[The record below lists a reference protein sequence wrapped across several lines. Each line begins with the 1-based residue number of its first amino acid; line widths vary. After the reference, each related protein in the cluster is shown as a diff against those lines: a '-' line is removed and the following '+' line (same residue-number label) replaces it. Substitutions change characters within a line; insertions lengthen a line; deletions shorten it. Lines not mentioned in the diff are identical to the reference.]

1 MSIARELGREVVRFA
16 RDRVGHSPLPRRP
29 AEVDAAVLAAVLD
42 RPVDHVEP
50 LDATAGTTDRVRL
63 AVAGPDLA
71 PSVFVKM
78 AAGKPAVRFFGDL
91 ARLGAD
97 EVGFYRDVRPDLAVE
112 APEVLGVAHDDAT
125 GRFVIVL
132 EDLAARG
139 CTFADTLTPL
149 TPARSASVLANL
161 AQVHGALWRSPRFD
175 APPGSTGGLGWVR
188 ANGTDHLIPL
198 VARALGPIARRV
210 QREDPALV
218 PEEGRQVLRRYREV
232 AVALDEGPPTLLHGD
247 PHPGNCYFEGDRAG
261 LLDWQTV
268 RRGNAVRD
276 VAYHL
281 VLALE
286 PEVRREHERDLL
298 AGWADALADAG
309 GAPPG
314 AAALWDEYRR
324 MAVYPYVAATFTAGF
339 AGLQDPEIGLAGLR
353 RAVTA
358 LGDLD
363 ATAALGSAA

>member
-1 MSIARELGREVVRFA
+1 MSIVAEVGRELGRLG
-16 RDRVGHSPLPRRP
+16 RDRFGRSPLPRRP
-29 AEVDAAVLAAVLD
+29 ADVDAAALAAVLG
-42 RPVDHVEP
+42 RPVEHVEA
-50 LDATAGTTDRVRL
+50 LDGTEGTTDRVRL
-63 AVAGPDLA
+63 AVRGPDLP

-78 AAGKPAVRFFGDL
+78 AAGSPAVRFFGDL

-97 EVGFYRDVRPDLAVE
+97 EVGFYHDVRPDLAVE
-112 APEVLGVAHDDAT
+112 APEVLGVAHDDTT

-132 EDLAARG
+132 EDLTLRS
-139 CTFADTLTPL
+139 CEFADTRTSL

-161 AQVHGALWRSPRFD
+161 AQVHAALWRSPRLD
-175 APPGSTGGLGWVR
+175 APPGEPGGLGWVR
-188 ANGTDHLIPL
+188 ANGSDHLIPL

-210 QREDPALV
+210 HREDPDLV
-218 PEEGRQVLRRYREV
+218 PDEGREVLRRYREV
-232 AVALDEGPPTLLHGD
+232 AAALDQGPPTLLHGD

-298 AGWADALADAG
+298 AGWADALAAAG
-309 GAPPG
+309 GEPPG
-314 AAALWDEYRR
+314 PSALWDEYRR

-363 ATAALGSAA
+363 ATAALGSVV